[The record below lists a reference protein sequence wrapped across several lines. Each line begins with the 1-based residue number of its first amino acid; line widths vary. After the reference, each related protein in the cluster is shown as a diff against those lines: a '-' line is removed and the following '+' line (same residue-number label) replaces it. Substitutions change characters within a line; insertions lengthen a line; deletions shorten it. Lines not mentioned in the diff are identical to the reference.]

1 MKTMILAVLTA
12 AALLPA
18 LTACRAP
25 EKAPDYGRS
34 REASE
39 RHHGSL
45 DKEAS
50 GY

>member
-1 MKTMILAVLTA
+1 MKTMILAVLAA

-34 REASE
+34 RSASE
-39 RHHGSL
+39 HHHESL

-50 GY
+50 GH